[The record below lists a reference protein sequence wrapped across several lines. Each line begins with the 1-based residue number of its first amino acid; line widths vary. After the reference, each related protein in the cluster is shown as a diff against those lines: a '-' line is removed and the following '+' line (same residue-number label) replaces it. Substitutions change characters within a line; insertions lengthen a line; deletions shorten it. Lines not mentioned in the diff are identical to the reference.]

1 MELVLI
7 KKIVFGAALALATPA
22 LFAQVAP
29 ISQFVTPKA
38 YRTLPQNVRENY
50 VAGVI
55 DGESAYLPQIFAVIR
70 PCVKGSD
77 LATLTAAVD
86 NFMKSQPDDGNSMPL
101 NVHNAVLGTC
111 KKPQ

>member
-1 MELVLI
+1 MEKALI
-7 KKIVFGAALALATPA
+7 KSLMLGAALALVTPA

-29 ISQFVTPKA
+29 ISQFVTPKV
-38 YRTLPQNVRENY
+38 YRTLPQDAREKY

-70 PCVKGSD
+70 PCVKGAD
-77 LATLTAAVD
+77 LGALTVAVD
-86 NFMKSQPDDGNSMPL
+86 SFMKSQPDDGNSMPL

-111 KKPQ
+111 KQHG